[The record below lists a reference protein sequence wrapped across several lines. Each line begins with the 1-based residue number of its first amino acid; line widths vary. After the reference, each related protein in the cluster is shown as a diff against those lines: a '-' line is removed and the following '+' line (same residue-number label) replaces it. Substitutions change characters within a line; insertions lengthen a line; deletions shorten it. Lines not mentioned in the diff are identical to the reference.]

1 MISLTS
7 FTPELMAL
15 KVKKGLS
22 DEFAIILANVVF
34 PIPGGHQKISEGRIP
49 CLIKL
54 VKIPLSPT
62 KCC

>member
-1 MISLTS
+1 
-7 FTPELMAL
+7 MAL

-22 DEFAIILANVVF
+22 DEFAIMLASVVL
-34 PIPGGHQKISEGRIP
+34 PVPGGPQKINDGSIP